1 MPRRLIS
8 ILMPVYNGEAYLRQA
23 MESLLSQSYS
33 DVEVIAV
40 DDGST
45 DASLKILEEY
55 RRRDARVKVFFQE
68 NRGIV
73 RTLNESLRHAS
84 GRYIARMDVDD
95 ISRPSRL
102 EKQFEYLI
110 QNDLDI
116 VGGGINRFGIGLD
129 KPKIYPETDAEIK
142 ASIWTLNDTFAHPT
156 ILAKRAVLEENLYQE
171 GFQGIEDMHLWMRLS
186 LKNVRMGNVPDVVLD
201 YRRHSEQ
208 ATKTKNKK
216 WYADNRVKAMID
228 ALAESDIVFDEDEV
242 SSYYHTVSKGRSLAI
257 KDFSGFWTCMTKILS
272 LTVVDRAVK
281 RELKRKVLASL
292 IGCPSVAGVLTIF
305 RLVVR

>member
-1 MPRRLIS
+1 MPGRLIS
-8 ILMPVYNGEAYLRQA
+8 ILMPVYNGEAFLRQA
-23 MESLLSQSYS
+23 MESLLSQSYT
-33 DVEVIAV
+33 DIEVIAV

-55 RRRDARVKVFFQE
+55 RRRDARVKVFSQE

-84 GRYIARMDVDD
+84 GRYIARMDADD

-110 QNDLDI
+110 KNDLDI

-156 ILAKRAVLEENLYQE
+156 ILAKRAVLEENLYQKD
-171 GFQGIEDMHLWMRLS
+171 FQGIEDMHLWMRLS

-201 YRRHSEQ
+201 YRRHGDQ

-216 WYADNRVKAMID
+216 WYADSRVKAMND
-228 ALAESDIVFDEDEV
+228 ALAGSGLIFSEGEV
-242 SSYYHTVSKGRSLAI
+242 SSFYHAVSRGQSLAL
-257 KDFSGFWTCMTKILS
+257 KEFAGFWLCMKKILS
-272 LTVVDRAVK
+272 LTVFDQSVK
-281 RELKRKVLASL
+281 REFKKKVVASL
-292 IGCPSVAGVLTIF
+292 MSRPSIAGVLTIL